1 MKKLIIITMILAFT
15 LISCV
20 NPTSVLAM
28 EVEQS
33 YVIYDTEGNYLF
45 ERIDVVV
52 GDEYIDKE
60 FNSYEVISIDEKSH
74 TGVAKFV
81 KKYTPKKS
89 LKIIK
94 PVNEIKTIGLYMSH
108 NDESYVSGDGYDSI
122 YGAGGIHDIAKQIKS
137 HLEEQN
143 VNVTLDETLH
153 IPHDTNAYVRSSVTA
168 TKIINNISPDAIF
181 DIHRDGTSRGFYITE
196 VDGKERCMV
205 RIVIGKSNPNMS
217 VNREFALNLMNTANE
232 ICPWLFVDLYVGQGH
247 YNQALHN
254 RAVLFEMGSHLV
266 EKDLVMETT
275 QNLADVIY
283 RTLYGDETIE
293 TPTLP
298 EDGIGG
304 LGDANQNIGDTNTS
318 DGVQQGGDNTG
329 SGITNDVG
337 EDDDNSVNDN
347 NIGNNT
353 TNDNSEDST
362 SDSKN
367 EQDEDKKDDN
377 QNDGLNVIIVISVIG
392 VLAIV
397 AYFIWRASKI
407 REI

>member
-1 MKKLIIITMILAFT
+1 MKKFIVLVLAFMLLFCGGMCT
-15 LISCV
+15 DSA
-20 NPTSVLAM
+20 LAM
-28 EVEQS
+28 EVGQS

-94 PVNEIKTIGLYMSH
+94 PVNEMKTIGVYMSH

-217 VNREFALNLMNTANE
+217 INREFALNLMNTANE

-254 RAVLFEMGSHLV
+254 KAVLFEMGSHLV
-266 EKDLVMETT
+266 EKDLVVETT
-275 QNLADVIY
+275 QNLANVIY
-283 RTLYGDETIE
+283 RTLYGDETID

-329 SGITNDVG
+329 SGTTNDVS
-337 EDDDNSVNDN
+337 EDNDNSVNDS

-362 SDSKN
+362 SDFEN
-367 EQDEDKKDDN
+367 EQDEDKDDN
-377 QNDGLNVIIVISVIG
+377 LNVIIVISVIG

-397 AYFIWRASKI
+397 AYFIWRANKI